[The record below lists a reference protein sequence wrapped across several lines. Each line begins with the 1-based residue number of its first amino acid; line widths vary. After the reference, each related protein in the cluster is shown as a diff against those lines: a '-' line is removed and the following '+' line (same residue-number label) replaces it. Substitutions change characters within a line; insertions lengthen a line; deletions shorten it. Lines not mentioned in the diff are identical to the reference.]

1 MLLPTA
7 NLPLFLTTALVL
19 AVLPGPGIFY
29 VATRTLAAGRAEGLA
44 SSFGTALGGFIHVG
58 AAAVGVSALVLAS
71 ATLFGWLKLVGAAY
85 LLWLG
90 FRVMRSARRDAAAL
104 VAALEQPAGAGTRRA
119 FFDGIVVE
127 ALNPKT
133 AAFFLALLP
142 QFVEPGR
149 GHTALQFV
157 LLGAI
162 SVALNTA
169 ADVMAS
175 LAASALRKALTTR
188 PNLVRRLRQASG
200 FALIGLGAGLLF
212 TRRPLAA

>member
-29 VATRTLAAGRAEGLA
+29 VATRTLAGGRAEGLA
-44 SSFGTALGGFIHVG
+44 SSLGTALGGFVHVVAG
-58 AAAVGVSALVLAS
+58 AVGVSALVLAS

-90 FRVMRSARRDAAAL
+90 FSVMRSARRDAAAL
-104 VAALEQPAGAGTRRA
+104 VAALDQPAGAGTRRV
-119 FFDGIVVE
+119 FFDGILVE

-142 QFVEPGR
+142 QFVEPGL
-149 GHTALQFV
+149 GHAALQFV
-157 LLGAI
+157 LLGAV

-169 ADVMAS
+169 ADVAAS
-175 LAASALRKALTTR
+175 FAASAVRNALALR
-188 PNLVRRLRQASG
+188 PDLVRRLRQASG
-200 FALIGLGAGLLF
+200 LALIGLGAGLLF
-212 TRRPLAA
+212 TRRPVAA

>member
-1 MLLPTA
+1 MVLPTA
-7 NLPLFLTTALVL
+7 NLPLFLTTAIVL

-29 VATRTLAAGRAEGLA
+29 VATRTLAGGRAEGLA
-44 SSFGTALGGFIHVG
+44 SSLGTALGGFVHVVAG
-58 AAAVGVSALVLAS
+58 AVGVSALVLAS

-90 FRVMRSARRDAAAL
+90 FSVVRSARRDAATL

-142 QFVEPGR
+142 QFVDPGR
-149 GHTALQFV
+149 GHTALQFI
-157 LLGAI
+157 LLGAV

-169 ADVMAS
+169 ADVAAS
-175 LAASALRKALTTR
+175 FAASAVRNALALR
-188 PNLVRRLRQASG
+188 PDLVRRLRQASG
-200 FALIGLGAGLLF
+200 LALIGLGAGLLF
-212 TRRPLAA
+212 TRRPLPA